1 MKKPW
6 ALALCLGG
14 CVGFAV
20 FAGAQVSNSTVVFS
34 EAGFPAA
41 DSADG
46 SSVAS
51 LLVGVQTANAEQ
63 LPRAL
68 QSANTH
74 LLLLPYG
81 SAFPEAVWPDI
92 QQYLQRGGNLL
103 VIGGRPFTRSAYRDS
118 SGWHLRDY
126 SVRFARALM
135 IDQYQTTPGSD
146 GTTFQ
151 KNLGLPVQISG
162 FAWKNAFSPIIRL
175 SAVDLY
181 HRGGAAG
188 SIDARVDTIAW
199 GVRNGRKLSAPV
211 IEVDHLHNGFDGGR
225 WVFVNADLAAGFFT
239 GPDAGQNLQALAKR
253 ALLGSEEF
261 SVRPVLPLYLP
272 GEPIQLDVTW
282 HTARNDPGSLTV
294 KIATFPEDRPA
305 QRKETS
311 ASIPAGT
318 RNDGATGAA
327 GRISVFLPAAEGT
340 GLYVIEA
347 ELLDGS
353 VVLARY
359 HSGFWI
365 RDEDYLR
372 SGPRLSVNANYLER
386 DGKPFAVVGT
396 TYMSSEAQRLY
407 FEYPNVFL
415 WNQEMGQ
422 IHGAGLNMIRSGWWT
437 GWDKFCNENGEPYD
451 RTLRT
456 LEAFLMTARK
466 NGLPVQ
472 FNFFAFLPE
481 VLGGVNPYL
490 DPEAVQRQRIL
501 ISSVVA
507 RFHDVPFLAWDFIN
521 EPSISQHLW
530 TMRPN
535 GDALELAAWN
545 EWLSKRY
552 GDHAALAA
560 EWNLPVSAVEGT
572 IPLPEE
578 IEFAQRGAYVGRN
591 SLKVYDFY
599 LFAQEVFA
607 NWVRTMCD
615 AVRAAGSKQLVTVGQ
630 DEGGIQDRLSP
641 AFWGQFVDFTT
652 NHSWWQNDYVLWD
665 SLLAKQPGQAML
677 IQETGLQREL
687 NLDEIARRDPEHEG
701 LLLERKVALAFAQGA
716 GAIEW
721 LWNTNSYM
729 TESNETPIGLV
740 RPDGTE
746 KPEADVMR

>member
-211 IEVDHLHNGFDGGR
+211 IEVDHLRNGFDGGR

-294 KIATFPEDRPA
+294 KIATFPADRPA

-437 GWDKFCNENGEPYD
+437 GWDKFCNENGEP
-451 RTLRT
+451 
-456 LEAFLMTARK
+456 
-466 NGLPVQ
+466 
-472 FNFFAFLPE
+472 
-481 VLGGVNPYL
+481 
-490 DPEAVQRQRIL
+490 
-501 ISSVVA
+501 
-507 RFHDVPFLAWDFIN
+507 
-521 EPSISQHLW
+521 
-530 TMRPN
+530 
-535 GDALELAAWN
+535 
-545 EWLSKRY
+545 
-552 GDHAALAA
+552 
-560 EWNLPVSAVEGT
+560 
-572 IPLPEE
+572 
-578 IEFAQRGAYVGRN
+578 
-591 SLKVYDFY
+591 
-599 LFAQEVFA
+599 
-607 NWVRTMCD
+607 
-615 AVRAAGSKQLVTVGQ
+615 
-630 DEGGIQDRLSP
+630 
-641 AFWGQFVDFTT
+641 
-652 NHSWWQNDYVLWD
+652 
-665 SLLAKQPGQAML
+665 
-677 IQETGLQREL
+677 
-687 NLDEIARRDPEHEG
+687 
-701 LLLERKVALAFAQGA
+701 
-716 GAIEW
+716 
-721 LWNTNSYM
+721 
-729 TESNETPIGLV
+729 
-740 RPDGTE
+740 
-746 KPEADVMR
+746 